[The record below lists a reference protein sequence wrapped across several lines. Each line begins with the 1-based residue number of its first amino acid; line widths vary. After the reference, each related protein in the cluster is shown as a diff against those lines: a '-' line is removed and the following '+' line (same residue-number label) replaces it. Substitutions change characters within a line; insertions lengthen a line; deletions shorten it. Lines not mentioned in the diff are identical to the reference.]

1 MMISDDERRDYRSSL
16 ITAAIIFVLLLAI
29 LIPKNAGRKKEND
42 GSNFYAVP
50 ASITT
55 IDEVRGRIG
64 ATDSRGIEWYWYGE
78 SDVRLRDMVI
88 LVMNNQGT
96 EYIFDDSV
104 ENISIAEMDLQ

>member
-1 MMISDDERRDYRSSL
+1 MIITDDECNDYRSG
-16 ITAAIIFVLLLAI
+16 IIVVAVIFVLVLAV
-29 LIPKNAGRKKEND
+29 LIPKNSGRKKEND

-55 IDEVRGRIG
+55 IDEVHGRIG

-78 SDVRLRDMVI
+78 SDARLRDMVI